1 MNVINFIVQN
11 WDFVLLIVVAVAAII
26 FAIFKGNKSVVMRM
40 LYSLV
45 TEAEQIYGAGT
56 GSLKLAAVIDAIYP
70 SLPAVIKLFITDET
84 LVRWVETALET
95 AKEAWKKNAA
105 LGEYVKKPT
114 KGAQNDA
121 QSVETAEG
129 GQEYPAEEAP
139 RKTANTEPTEGQTDA
154 AEETAPQDPAAEP
167 AEPEGEVLSLDSI
180 DDLVLPGD
188 VDPGEEQQ
196 SQRWRITDDG
206 CADWALKKIKLE
218 RDEHDRIVALAQQE
232 IARLT
237 DQIAKADRR
246 YEQNTSF
253 LTSMLAEFFETVPH
267 KKTKTGTESY
277 RLLNGQLVKKP
288 AGIKLQPDDEKLVA
302 WLRAAG
308 REDLIKV
315 ETKAMWGE
323 LKKQLE
329 MVGTVAMMPDT
340 GEIIE
345 GIDVVEVPAAFS
357 VKF

>member
-1 MNVINFIVQN
+1 M
-11 WDFVLLIVVAVAAII
+11 AT
-26 FAIFKGNKSVVMRM
+26 KKK
-40 LYSLV
+40 
-45 TEAEQIYGAGT
+45 TEAAEEA
-56 GSLKLAAVIDAIYP
+56 KKAAQA
-70 SLPAVIKLFITDET
+70 
-84 LVRWVETALET
+84 
-95 AKEAWKKNAA
+95 
-105 LGEYVKKPT
+105 
-114 KGAQNDA
+114 AQNDA
-121 QSVETAEG
+121 QSVETTEG
-129 GQEYPAEEAP
+129 GQEYPTEEAP

-154 AEETAPQDPAAEP
+154 AAETEAQDPTVEP
-167 AEPEGEVLSLDSI
+167 PEPEGEALSLDSI

-188 VDPGEEQQ
+188 VDPGEERQ

-218 RDEHDRIVALAQQE
+218 KDEHDRIVALAQQE
-232 IARLT
+232 MARLT

-246 YEQNTSF
+246 F
-253 LTSMLAEFFETVPH
+253 AEFFETVPH

-277 RLLNGQLVKKP
+277 RLLHGQLVKKP

-315 ETKAMWGE
+315 EEKAMWGE
-323 LKKQLE
+323 LKKKLE

>member
-1 MNVINFIVQN
+1 MLAFNVFPC
-11 WDFVLLIVVAVAAII
+11 DFSVRRKKSFGDRRGSFCVRAGLERALKSRQANVASSTQAQTSPISPW
-26 FAIFKGNKSVVMRM
+26 KNRRPEKEDRRNGS
-40 LYSLV
+40 
-45 TEAEQIYGAGT
+45 GT
-56 GSLKLAAVIDAIYP
+56 IASSKVGP
-70 SLPAVIKLFITDET
+70 EP
-84 LVRWVETALET
+84 RRR
-95 AKEAWKKNAA
+95 
-105 LGEYVKKPT
+105 
-114 KGAQNDA
+114 AQSSA

-139 RKTANTEPTEGQTDA
+139 RKMANTEPTEGQTDA
-154 AEETAPQDPAAEP
+154 AAETEAQDPAAEP
-167 AEPEGEVLSLDSI
+167 TEPEGEALSLDSI
-180 DDLVLPGD
+180 DDLVLPVA

-218 RDEHDRIVALAQQE
+218 KDEHDRIVALAQQE

>member
-1 MNVINFIVQN
+1 MP
-11 WDFVLLIVVAVAAII
+11 W
-26 FAIFKGNKSVVMRM
+26 KRR
-40 LYSLV
+40 
-45 TEAEQIYGAGT
+45 E
-56 GSLKLAAVIDAIYP
+56 P
-70 SLPAVIKLFITDET
+70 
-84 LVRWVETALET
+84 
-95 AKEAWKKNAA
+95 AKEDRRNGSGTIASCKV
-105 LGEYVKKPT
+105 EPEPHRR
-114 KGAQNDA
+114 AQSSA
-121 QSVETAEG
+121 QSVKATKAG
-129 GQEYPAEEAP
+129 RRNPAEEAP

-154 AEETAPQDPAAEP
+154 AAETEAQDPTVEP
-167 AEPEGEVLSLDSI
+167 PEPEGEALSLDSI

-218 RDEHDRIVALAQQE
+218 KDEHDRIVALAQQE

-315 ETKAMWGE
+315 EEKAMWGE
-323 LKKQLE
+323 LKKKLE

>member
-1 MNVINFIVQN
+1 MTHR
-11 WDFVLLIVVAVAAII
+11 AS
-26 FAIFKGNKSVVMRM
+26 KRPK
-40 LYSLV
+40 
-45 TEAEQIYGAGT
+45 AGKNT
-56 GSLKLAAVIDAIYP
+56 PQKKHPAKRQKQSPQRDRPTPQQKPRRRIPQSNHPNLKAKLSASTRSTTSSFPATWIPARSGRASAGGSRT
-70 SLPAVIKLFITDET
+70 TD
-84 LVRWVETALET
+84 V
-95 AKEAWKKNAA
+95 
-105 LGEYVKKPT
+105 PT
-114 KGAQNDA
+114 
-121 QSVETAEG
+121 
-129 GQEYPAEEAP
+129 
-139 RKTANTEPTEGQTDA
+139 
-154 AEETAPQDPAAEP
+154 
-167 AEPEGEVLSLDSI
+167 
-180 DDLVLPGD
+180 
-188 VDPGEEQQ
+188 
-196 SQRWRITDDG
+196 
-206 CADWALKKIKLE
+206 WALKKIKLE
-218 RDEHDRIVALAQQE
+218 KDEHDRIVALAQQE
-232 IARLT
+232 MARLT

-277 RLLNGQLVKKP
+277 RLLHGQLVKKP

-315 ETKAMWGE
+315 EEKAMWGE
-323 LKKQLE
+323 LKKKLE

>member
-1 MNVINFIVQN
+1 M
-11 WDFVLLIVVAVAAII
+11 AT
-26 FAIFKGNKSVVMRM
+26 KKK
-40 LYSLV
+40 
-45 TEAEQIYGAGT
+45 TEAAEEA
-56 GSLKLAAVIDAIYP
+56 KKAAQA
-70 SLPAVIKLFITDET
+70 
-84 LVRWVETALET
+84 
-95 AKEAWKKNAA
+95 
-105 LGEYVKKPT
+105 
-114 KGAQNDA
+114 AQNDA
-121 QSVETAEG
+121 QSVETTEG
-129 GQEYPAEEAP
+129 GQDYPAEEAP

-154 AEETAPQDPAAEP
+154 TTETEAQDPAAEP
-167 AEPEGEVLSLDSI
+167 AEPEGEALSLDSI

-218 RDEHDRIVALAQQE
+218 KDEHDRIVALAQQE

-288 AGIKLQPDDEKLVA
+288 AGIKLQPDDAKLVE

>member
-1 MNVINFIVQN
+1 MATKKKIE
-11 WDFVLLIVVAVAAII
+11 AAEEV
-26 FAIFKGNKSVVMRM
+26 NKP
-40 LYSLV
+40 
-45 TEAEQIYGAGT
+45 AET
-56 GSLKLAAVIDAIYP
+56 
-70 SLPAVIKLFITDET
+70 
-84 LVRWVETALET
+84 
-95 AKEAWKKNAA
+95 
-105 LGEYVKKPT
+105 
-114 KGAQNDA
+114 AQNDA

-129 GQEYPAEEAP
+129 GERSAAAETTTQTANNEQTEAPAEE
-139 RKTANTEPTEGQTDA
+139 TQT
-154 AEETAPQDPAAEP
+154 
-167 AEPEGEVLSLDSI
+167 EPEGGVLTIDSI

-188 VDPGEEQQ
+188 MDPGEEQQ
-196 SQRWRITDDG
+196 SQRWRIIDDG
-206 CADWALKKIKLE
+206 AADWALKKIKLE
-218 RDEHDRIVALAQQE
+218 KDEHDRIVALAQQE

-288 AGIKLQPDDEKLVA
+288 AAIKLQPDDEKLVT

-315 ETKAMWGE
+315 EEKAMWGE
-323 LKKQLE
+323 LKKKLE

-345 GIDVVEVPAAFS
+345 GIDVVEVPPAFS

>member
-1 MNVINFIVQN
+1 M
-11 WDFVLLIVVAVAAII
+11 AT
-26 FAIFKGNKSVVMRM
+26 K
-40 LYSLV
+40 
-45 TEAEQIYGAGT
+45 
-56 GSLKLAAVIDAIYP
+56 
-70 SLPAVIKLFITDET
+70 
-84 LVRWVETALET
+84 
-95 AKEAWKKNAA
+95 
-105 LGEYVKKPT
+105 KKPEAAEEAKKAT
-114 KGAQNDA
+114 QAAQNDA
-121 QSVETAEG
+121 QSVETTEG
-129 GQEYPAEEAP
+129 GQEYPPEEAGL
-139 RKTANTEPTEGQTDA
+139 RKANTEPTEGQT
-154 AEETAPQDPAAEP
+154 ETAPETEPQAPAAEP
-167 AEPEGEVLSLDSI
+167 AEPEGEALSLDSI

-188 VDPGEEQQ
+188 VDPDEEQQ
-196 SQRWRITDDG
+196 SQRWRIADDG

-218 RDEHDRIVALAQQE
+218 KDEHDRIVALAQQE

-237 DQIAKADRR
+237 DQITKANRR

-288 AGIKLQPDDEKLVA
+288 AGIKLQPDDKKLVA

-315 ETKAMWGE
+315 EAKAMWVE
-323 LKKQLE
+323 LKKQIE

-340 GEIIE
+340 GEIVE
-345 GIDVVEVPAAFS
+345 GIDVVEVPPAFS